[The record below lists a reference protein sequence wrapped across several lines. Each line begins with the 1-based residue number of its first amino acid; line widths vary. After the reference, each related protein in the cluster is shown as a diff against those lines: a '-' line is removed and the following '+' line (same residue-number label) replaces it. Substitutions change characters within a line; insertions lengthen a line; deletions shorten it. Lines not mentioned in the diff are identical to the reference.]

1 MALIT
6 LLLVIVLIGL
16 VVWLINTF
24 TPIAPQF
31 KTLVLVVG
39 MLVAVLYVLSAF
51 GILGHMGSVRVPTV
65 R

>member
-1 MALIT
+1 MSMVA
-6 LLLVIVLIGL
+6 LLLVIVVIGL

-24 TPIAPQF
+24 TPIPPQF

-39 MLVAVLYVLSAF
+39 ILVAVLYVLSAF